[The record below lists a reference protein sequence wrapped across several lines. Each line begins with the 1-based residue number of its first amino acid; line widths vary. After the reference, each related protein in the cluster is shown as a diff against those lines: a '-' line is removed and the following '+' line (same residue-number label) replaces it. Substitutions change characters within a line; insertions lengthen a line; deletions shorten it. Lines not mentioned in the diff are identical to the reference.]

1 MWFSMLFRSCW
12 EVDCD
17 QEKEETNENDDEAVV
32 MNRAQEVSRVPIDSS
47 TIPYLPDEVLQHIL
61 EFGAPPPN
69 QRWKWLGHIRASSP
83 RLCNLAK
90 EFAPNEFSL
99 ENVFVSDENQVEHPH
114 KIAWSNRFR
123 FLESFRMAPWKAS
136 RVIRVKIS
144 TFDLAKSVPDEPRSS
159 TEMYLCK
166 VLRWLVYTPG
176 IFPSVQEVHINV
188 EQDLNQVFQ
197 PSSSPFV
204 YLARNLP
211 QLSKL
216 TFANRSYWISKQLNI
231 FGEVPYQFTHTL
243 RLIGALGLNAE
254 NMSSFFRS
262 RGPDLKVL
270 ELIDC
275 QTIGPSMPHNDN
287 PLLQLFDQLY
297 GDVTVV
303 QPWTQLLCLVAK
315 HCHCL
320 EKFSITN
327 ANIGDEE
334 LSAILRGNPNLVDLD
349 ISGCNSLDSDKLVKS
364 LIENAPRLE
373 SLRGHGCQW
382 FNDDFLTRLFAPR
395 VDWSLQEQKSSIH
408 TIGIDRTR
416 VTMKG
421 LETALSD
428 VPTLGRGTGG
438 VEIHL
443 APQYSAS
450 RSTTHNVPFR
460 GSYLHFSLMKEFPD
474 VNFLSRED

>member
-1 MWFSMLFRSCW
+1 
-12 EVDCD
+12 
-17 QEKEETNENDDEAVV
+17 
-32 MNRAQEVSRVPIDSS
+32 
-47 TIPYLPDEVLQHIL
+47 
-61 EFGAPPPN
+61 
-69 QRWKWLGHIRASSP
+69 
-83 RLCNLAK
+83 
-90 EFAPNEFSL
+90 
-99 ENVFVSDENQVEHPH
+99 
-114 KIAWSNRFR
+114 
-123 FLESFRMAPWKAS
+123 
-136 RVIRVKIS
+136 
-144 TFDLAKSVPDEPRSS
+144 
-159 TEMYLCK
+159 
-166 VLRWLVYTPG
+166 
-176 IFPSVQEVHINV
+176 
-188 EQDLNQVFQ
+188 
-197 PSSSPFV
+197 
-204 YLARNLP
+204 
-211 QLSKL
+211 
-216 TFANRSYWISKQLNI
+216 
-231 FGEVPYQFTHTL
+231 
-243 RLIGALGLNAE
+243 
-254 NMSSFFRS
+254 
-262 RGPDLKVL
+262 
-270 ELIDC
+270 
-275 QTIGPSMPHNDN
+275 MPHNDN

-303 QPWTQLLCLVAK
+303 QPWTQVLCLVAK

-334 LSAILRGNPNLVDLD
+334 LSAIFRGNPNLVDLD